1 MFPRESDMAIAWREA
16 LANSIIH
23 GNQILAILHALSA
36 PHPTPGVPPISPLI
50 EQLTRPSS

>member
-1 MFPRESDMAIAWREA
+1 MAIAWREA